1 MMKILLSALIYFLLA
16 MNSFAETIIIK
27 CERNYYKYVSDGNS
41 AKAYQSLVTKKNDW
55 WEFPKT
61 KVQDDNK
68 HIFTSITGGEAIIDG
83 YVFTEKWKMIKWS
96 GKSAKKGTITV
107 DFKNKTFKGKAI
119 VRGKAWSSKEK
130 CKLQKS

>member
-1 MMKILLSALIYFLLA
+1 

-68 HIFTSITGGEAIIDG
+68 HIFMIVDLLGRPAYNTKNQTLIYIYNDG
-83 YVFTEKWKMIKWS
+83 KIQKKFIK
-96 GKSAKKGTITV
+96 
-107 DFKNKTFKGKAI
+107 
-119 VRGKAWSSKEK
+119 
-130 CKLQKS
+130 